1 MDTEIYKILQEWHEL
16 YKSGAITETEFIKKK
31 QELLGKSH
39 ENEKVE
45 KPVAPKKA
53 EDTTVIPDQNPLHRE
68 ESDVANAP
76 YPWQETPDNTDS
88 SSRMKKNKVLFII
101 LPLPVVLFIIIYI
114 LFLRPDPAAD
124 GKKAADAF
132 CNCTEQY
139 DSAMIAAGNTFINT
153 FSTFNFQTR
162 QAAADQWQQI
172 QNPINNEYANC
183 KNAAQDL
190 EGRLS
195 SKYNS
200 NNNQYNTFQ
209 AALSSENGSCDIQN
223 QSEVTSLESDV
234 QNKIAS
240 VVAPIPDINQVAND
254 LSNIKFHPLRNAT
267 YNLSPTNQW
276 TIEKVNQTTD
286 SVDFIIDLSFMG
298 PTPYTYSP
306 PNYIDPT
313 QVLVSYSK
321 ESQGWKFNYVRTLKI
336 TLFYTIPTM
345 FWANLFFDPN
355 KNFTVDS
362 KGNRYMVENGN
373 APPFQW
379 QPGTP
384 PLHLDNVYNIEFR
397 SMEDTPF
404 VMRITYTPIN

>member
-45 KPVAPKKA
+45 KPVAPKKV

-114 LFLRPDPAAD
+114 FFLRPNPAAD

-209 AALSSENGSCDIQN
+209 AALSSENGSGDMQN
-223 QSEVTSLESDV
+223 QSEVASLESDV

-240 VVAPIPDINQVAND
+240 IVTAIPNINQIASD
-254 LSNIKFHPLRNAT
+254 LINRNFQT
-267 YNLSPTNQW
+267 WPSQGSEQLTSPDQW
-276 TIEKVNQTTD
+276 TIQNVNQTNN
-286 SVDFIIDLSFMG
+286 SVNFIIDLGLIGPVMDVSNQMG
-298 PTPYTYSP
+298 HIYAVE
-306 PNYIDPT
+306 I
-313 QVLVSYSK
+313 LV
-321 ESQGWKFNYVRTLKI
+321 NYVKDDQNWLFSYDKVLKVTLS
-336 TLFYTIPTM
+336 YTVTPDSWTNAIVEP
-345 FWANLFFDPN
+345 
-355 KNFTVDS
+355 KSNFSIDS
-362 KGNRYMVENGN
+362 KGHKYWVQGKFGDYYKGGPDV
-373 APPFQW
+373 PPVKIVSDTLGFQSRDGSTF
-379 QPGTP
+379 Q
-384 PLHLDNVYNIEFR
+384 LY
-397 SMEDTPF
+397 
-404 VMRITYTPIN
+404 ITYTPTN